1 MGEGLL
7 DLRSQLGFYKFYHH
21 NPKNVLIHSI
31 FVPTILF
38 SGSCMLHRVKIYQ
51 SISLTA
57 VLSVLFSIFYCLLYL
72 PTGLLAGALLLLS
85 ACGRSD
91 VTSHSTGL
99 WERLI
104 LIFGKAIQGLSFGGS
119 IGLGIIIFTILIRA
133 VMIPLYNR
141 QIKSSRELQEL
152 QPELRRLQSEYPGR
166 ENREALAYAQQDLY
180 KEHGVNPYASFVPL
194 LIQFPILMALYGA
207 LTRVPELREGTFLW
221 VDLGQKDPYF
231 VLPILAAAFTFLSTW
246 LTNKAAKDRS
256 AMLLVMNIM
265 LPIFIFWFGTQISS
279 GVALY
284 WAVSN
289 AFQVVQILVFNNPF
303 KIIEE
308 RNRLEAEE
316 KERKAKIRR
325 AKKKAH
331 KRK

>member
-1 MGEGLL
+1 MEAK
-7 DLRSQLGFYKFYHH
+7 QFFI
-21 NPKNVLIHSI
+21 VLKG
-31 FVPTILF
+31 VF
-38 SGSCMLHRVKIYQ
+38 SEEKLNI
-51 SISLTA
+51 
-57 VLSVLFSIFYCLLYL
+57 SVL
-72 PTGLLAGALLLLS
+72 GAGALLLLS

-104 LIFGKAIQGLSFGGS
+104 LMFGKAIQGLSFGGS

-231 VLPILAAAFTFLSTW
+231 ILPILAAAFTFLSTW

-289 AFQVVQILVFNNPF
+289 AFQVVQILVL
-303 KIIEE
+303 II
-308 RNRLEAEE
+308 RL
-316 KERKAKIRR
+316 KSLKNVIVWKR
-325 AKKKAH
+325 KKKNAKLRFVVPRKRRINVNKEAYYGCLFWTNSRTSYRKGLKDLNLPRMKAH
-331 KRK
+331 IKVISREKKVF

>member
-1 MGEGLL
+1 M
-7 DLRSQLGFYKFYHH
+7 
-21 NPKNVLIHSI
+21 N
-31 FVPTILF
+31 
-38 SGSCMLHRVKIYQ
+38 GSE
-51 SISLTA
+51 A
-57 VLSVLFSIFYCLLYL
+57 VLYRIKKEFLVKRKLNLFVL
-72 PTGLLAGALLLLS
+72 GAGALLALS

-91 VTSHSTGL
+91 VTSQSTGL
-99 WERLI
+99 WERFI
-104 LIFGKAIQGLSFGGS
+104 LMFGKAVQGLSIGGS

-152 QPELRRLQSEYPGR
+152 QPELRRLQGEYPGS
-166 ENREALAYAQQDLY
+166 ENREALANAQQELY

-231 VLPILAAAFTFLSTW
+231 ILPILAAAFTFLSTW
-246 LTNKAAKDRS
+246 LTNKAAKERS
-256 AMLLVMNIM
+256 SMLLVMNIL
-265 LPIFIFWFGTQISS
+265 LPVFIFWFGTQISS

-303 KIIEE
+303 KIIAE

>member
-1 MGEGLL
+1 MKKKL
-7 DLRSQLGFYKFYHH
+7 
-21 NPKNVLIHSI
+21 N
-31 FVPTILF
+31 
-38 SGSCMLHRVKIYQ
+38 
-51 SISLTA
+51 
-57 VLSVLFSIFYCLLYL
+57 LSVL
-72 PTGLLAGALLLLS
+72 GAGVLLLLS

-104 LIFGKAIQGLSFGGS
+104 LMFGKAIQGLSFGGS

-231 VLPILAAAFTFLSTW
+231 ILPIL
-246 LTNKAAKDRS
+246 AAKDRS

-289 AFQVVQILVFNNPF
+289 AFQVIQILVFNNPF

>member
-1 MGEGLL
+1 MKRKLNL
-7 DLRSQLGFYKFYHH
+7 FVLG
-21 NPKNVLIHSI
+21 
-31 FVPTILF
+31 
-38 SGSCMLHRVKIYQ
+38 
-51 SISLTA
+51 
-57 VLSVLFSIFYCLLYL
+57 
-72 PTGLLAGALLLLS
+72 AGALLALL

-91 VTSHSTGL
+91 VTSQSTGL
-99 WERLI
+99 WERFI
-104 LIFGKAIQGLSFGGS
+104 LMFGKAVQGLSIGGS

-152 QPELRRLQSEYPGR
+152 QPELRRLQGEYPGS
-166 ENREALAYAQQDLY
+166 ENREALANAQQELY

-231 VLPILAAAFTFLSTW
+231 ILPILAAAFTFLSTW
-246 LTNKAAKDRS
+246 LTNKAAKERS
-256 AMLLVMNIM
+256 SMLLVMNIL
-265 LPIFIFWFGTQISS
+265 LPVFIFWFGTQISS

-303 KIIEE
+303 KIIAE

>member
-1 MGEGLL
+1 
-7 DLRSQLGFYKFYHH
+7 
-21 NPKNVLIHSI
+21 
-31 FVPTILF
+31 
-38 SGSCMLHRVKIYQ
+38 
-51 SISLTA
+51 
-57 VLSVLFSIFYCLLYL
+57 
-72 PTGLLAGALLLLS
+72 
-85 ACGRSD
+85 
-91 VTSHSTGL
+91 
-99 WERLI
+99 
-104 LIFGKAIQGLSFGGS
+104 
-119 IGLGIIIFTILIRA
+119 
-133 VMIPLYNR
+133 
-141 QIKSSRELQEL
+141 
-152 QPELRRLQSEYPGR
+152 
-166 ENREALAYAQQDLY
+166 
-180 KEHGVNPYASFVPL
+180 
-194 LIQFPILMALYGA
+194 MALYGA

-231 VLPILAAAFTFLSTW
+231 ILPILAAAFTFLSTW

-325 AKKKAH
+325 AKKKAN

>member
-1 MGEGLL
+1 M
-7 DLRSQLGFYKFYHH
+7 
-21 NPKNVLIHSI
+21 N
-31 FVPTILF
+31 
-38 SGSCMLHRVKIYQ
+38 GSE
-51 SISLTA
+51 A
-57 VLSVLFSIFYCLLYL
+57 VLYRIKKEFLVKKKLNISVL
-72 PTGLLAGALLLLS
+72 GAGALLLLS

-104 LIFGKAIQGLSFGGS
+104 LMFGKAIKGLSFGGS

-231 VLPILAAAFTFLSTW
+231 ILPILAAAFTFLSTW

-289 AFQVVQILVFNNPF
+289 AFQVVQILAFNNPF

>member
-1 MGEGLL
+1 M
-7 DLRSQLGFYKFYHH
+7 
-21 NPKNVLIHSI
+21 
-31 FVPTILF
+31 
-38 SGSCMLHRVKIYQ
+38 
-51 SISLTA
+51 
-57 VLSVLFSIFYCLLYL
+57 
-72 PTGLLAGALLLLS
+72 LLS

-104 LIFGKAIQGLSFGGS
+104 LMFGKAIQGLSFGGS

-231 VLPILAAAFTFLSTW
+231 ILPILAAAFTFLSTW

-289 AFQVVQILVFNNPF
+289 AFQVVQILVL
-303 KIIEE
+303 II
-308 RNRLEAEE
+308 RL
-316 KERKAKIRR
+316 KSLKNVIVWKR
-325 AKKKAH
+325 KKKNAKLRFVVPR
-331 KRK
+331 KRRINVNKEAYYGCLFWTNSRTSYRKRFERS

>member
-1 MGEGLL
+1 MKRKLNL
-7 DLRSQLGFYKFYHH
+7 FVLG
-21 NPKNVLIHSI
+21 
-31 FVPTILF
+31 
-38 SGSCMLHRVKIYQ
+38 
-51 SISLTA
+51 
-57 VLSVLFSIFYCLLYL
+57 
-72 PTGLLAGALLLLS
+72 AGALLALS

-91 VTSHSTGL
+91 VTSQSTGL
-99 WERLI
+99 WERFI
-104 LIFGKAIQGLSFGGS
+104 LMFGKAVQGLSIGGS

-152 QPELRRLQSEYPGR
+152 QPELRRLQGEYPGS
-166 ENREALAYAQQDLY
+166 ENREALANAQQELY

-231 VLPILAAAFTFLSTW
+231 ILPILAAAFTFLSTW
-246 LTNKAAKDRS
+246 LTNKAAKERS
-256 AMLLVMNIM
+256 SMLLVMNIL
-265 LPIFIFWFGTQISS
+265 LPVFIFWFGTQISS

-303 KIIEE
+303 KIIAE
-308 RNRLEAEE
+308 RNRLEAEVI
-316 KERKAKIRR
+316 ERKAKIRR

>member
-1 MGEGLL
+1 MKKKLNL
-7 DLRSQLGFYKFYHH
+7 SILG
-21 NPKNVLIHSI
+21 
-31 FVPTILF
+31 
-38 SGSCMLHRVKIYQ
+38 
-51 SISLTA
+51 
-57 VLSVLFSIFYCLLYL
+57 
-72 PTGLLAGALLLLS
+72 AGVLLLLS

-104 LIFGKAIQGLSFGGS
+104 LMFGKAIQGLSFGGS

-166 ENREALAYAQQDLY
+166 ENREAL
-180 KEHGVNPYASFVPL
+180 
-194 LIQFPILMALYGA
+194 
-207 LTRVPELREGTFLW
+207 
-221 VDLGQKDPYF
+221 
-231 VLPILAAAFTFLSTW
+231 
-246 LTNKAAKDRS
+246 
-256 AMLLVMNIM
+256 VMNIM

-289 AFQVVQILVFNNPF
+289 AFQVIQILVFNNPF

>member
-1 MGEGLL
+1 MKKKLSL
-7 DLRSQLGFYKFYHH
+7 SILG
-21 NPKNVLIHSI
+21 
-31 FVPTILF
+31 T
-38 SGSCMLHRVKIYQ
+38 
-51 SISLTA
+51 
-57 VLSVLFSIFYCLLYL
+57 
-72 PTGLLAGALLLLS
+72 GALLLLS
-85 ACGRSD
+85 ACGHGD
-91 VTSHSTGL
+91 VTSQSSGV

-104 LIFGKAIQGLSFGGS
+104 LTFGKAIQGLSFGGS

-166 ENREALAYAQQDLY
+166 ENREALAYAQQELY
-180 KEHGVNPYASFVPL
+180 KEHGVNPYASFLPL
-194 LIQFPILMALYGA
+194 IIQFPILMALYGA
-207 LTRVPELREGTFLW
+207 LTRVPELREGSFLW

-231 VLPILAAAFTFLSTW
+231 ILPILAAAFTFLSTW
-246 LTNKAAKDRS
+246 LTNKVAKDRS
-256 AMLLVMNIM
+256 AMLIVMNIM

-284 WAVSN
+284 WTVSN

-303 KIIEE
+303 KIIAE

-316 KERKAKIRR
+316 KEGGQMIMCKALEELRMEGVLQGRTEGIR
-325 AKKKAH
+325 ATVKTCKKFQINKEAIIETIG
-331 KRK
+331 KEFSMPEKEVAEYVEKYW

>member
-1 MGEGLL
+1 M
-7 DLRSQLGFYKFYHH
+7 
-21 NPKNVLIHSI
+21 
-31 FVPTILF
+31 
-38 SGSCMLHRVKIYQ
+38 
-51 SISLTA
+51 
-57 VLSVLFSIFYCLLYL
+57 
-72 PTGLLAGALLLLS
+72 
-85 ACGRSD
+85 
-91 VTSHSTGL
+91 
-99 WERLI
+99 
-104 LIFGKAIQGLSFGGS
+104 QG
-119 IGLGIIIFTILIRA
+119 
-133 VMIPLYNR
+133 
-141 QIKSSRELQEL
+141 
-152 QPELRRLQSEYPGR
+152 EYPGS
-166 ENREALAYAQQDLY
+166 ENREALANAQQELY

-231 VLPILAAAFTFLSTW
+231 ILPILAAAFTFLSTW
-246 LTNKAAKDRS
+246 LTNKAAKERS
-256 AMLLVMNIM
+256 SMLLVMNIL
-265 LPIFIFWFGTQISS
+265 LPVFIFWFGTQISS

-303 KIIEE
+303 KIIAE

>member
-1 MGEGLL
+1 
-7 DLRSQLGFYKFYHH
+7 
-21 NPKNVLIHSI
+21 
-31 FVPTILF
+31 
-38 SGSCMLHRVKIYQ
+38 
-51 SISLTA
+51 
-57 VLSVLFSIFYCLLYL
+57 
-72 PTGLLAGALLLLS
+72 
-85 ACGRSD
+85 
-91 VTSHSTGL
+91 
-99 WERLI
+99 
-104 LIFGKAIQGLSFGGS
+104 
-119 IGLGIIIFTILIRA
+119 
-133 VMIPLYNR
+133 
-141 QIKSSRELQEL
+141 
-152 QPELRRLQSEYPGR
+152 
-166 ENREALAYAQQDLY
+166 
-180 KEHGVNPYASFVPL
+180 
-194 LIQFPILMALYGA
+194 MALYGA
-207 LTRVPELREGTFLW
+207 LTRVPESREGTFLW

-231 VLPILAAAFTFLSTW
+231 ILPILAAAFTFLSTW

>member
-1 MGEGLL
+1 MTKIVHGLRNHL
-7 DLRSQLGFYKFYHH
+7 NGRRKLVLWSILKEFLVKKKLSLSILG
-21 NPKNVLIHSI
+21 
-31 FVPTILF
+31 T
-38 SGSCMLHRVKIYQ
+38 
-51 SISLTA
+51 
-57 VLSVLFSIFYCLLYL
+57 
-72 PTGLLAGALLLLS
+72 GALLLLS
-85 ACGRSD
+85 ACGHGD
-91 VTSHSTGL
+91 VTSQSSGV

-104 LIFGKAIQGLSFGGS
+104 LTFGKAIQGLSFGGS
-119 IGLGIIIFTILIRA
+119 IGLGIVIFTILIRA

-166 ENREALAYAQQDLY
+166 ENREALAYAQQELY

-221 VDLGQKDPYF
+221 VGLGQKDPYF
-231 VLPILAAAFTFLSTW
+231 ILPILAAAFTFLSTW

-289 AFQVVQILVFNNPF
+289 AFQVVQILAFNNPF

-325 AKKKAH
+325 AKKKAN

>member
-1 MGEGLL
+1 M
-7 DLRSQLGFYKFYHH
+7 
-21 NPKNVLIHSI
+21 N
-31 FVPTILF
+31 
-38 SGSCMLHRVKIYQ
+38 GSE
-51 SISLTA
+51 A
-57 VLSVLFSIFYCLLYL
+57 VLYRIKKEFLVKKKLNISVL
-72 PTGLLAGALLLLS
+72 GAGALLLLS

-104 LIFGKAIQGLSFGGS
+104 LMFGKAIQGLSFGGS

-231 VLPILAAAFTFLSTW
+231 ILPILAAAFTFLSTW

-284 WAVSN
+284 WQFRTPSKL
-289 AFQVVQILVFNNPF
+289 FRFWFL
-303 KIIEE
+303 II
-308 RNRLEAEE
+308 RL
-316 KERKAKIRR
+316 KSLKNVIVWKR
-325 AKKKAH
+325 KKKNAKLRFVVPR
-331 KRK
+331 KRRINVNKEAYYGCLFWTNSRTSYRKRFERS

>member
-1 MGEGLL
+1 MKRKLNL
-7 DLRSQLGFYKFYHH
+7 FVLG
-21 NPKNVLIHSI
+21 
-31 FVPTILF
+31 
-38 SGSCMLHRVKIYQ
+38 
-51 SISLTA
+51 
-57 VLSVLFSIFYCLLYL
+57 
-72 PTGLLAGALLLLS
+72 AGALLALS

-91 VTSHSTGL
+91 VTSQSTGF
-99 WERLI
+99 WERVI
-104 LIFGKAIQGLSFGGS
+104 LMFGKAVQGLSIGGS

-152 QPELRRLQSEYPGR
+152 QPELRRLQGEYPGS
-166 ENREALAYAQQDLY
+166 ENREALA
-180 KEHGVNPYASFVPL
+180 NASFVPL

-231 VLPILAAAFTFLSTW
+231 ILPILAAAFTFLSTW
-246 LTNKAAKDRS
+246 LTNKAAKERS
-256 AMLLVMNIM
+256 SMLLVMNIL
-265 LPIFIFWFGTQISS
+265 LPVFIFWFGTQISS

-303 KIIEE
+303 KIIAE

>member
-1 MGEGLL
+1 M
-7 DLRSQLGFYKFYHH
+7 
-21 NPKNVLIHSI
+21 
-31 FVPTILF
+31 
-38 SGSCMLHRVKIYQ
+38 
-51 SISLTA
+51 
-57 VLSVLFSIFYCLLYL
+57 
-72 PTGLLAGALLLLS
+72 S

-104 LIFGKAIQGLSFGGS
+104 LMFGKAIQGLSFGGS

-207 LTRVPELREGTFLW
+207 LTRVPELREGIFLW

-231 VLPILAAAFTFLSTW
+231 ILPILAAAFTFLSTW

-289 AFQVVQILVFNNPF
+289 AFQVVQILVL
-303 KIIEE
+303 II
-308 RNRLEAEE
+308 RL
-316 KERKAKIRR
+316 KSLKNVIVWKR
-325 AKKKAH
+325 KKKNVKLRFVVPR
-331 KRK
+331 KRRINVNKEAYYGCLFWTNSRTSYRKRFERS

>member
-1 MGEGLL
+1 MKRKLNL
-7 DLRSQLGFYKFYHH
+7 FVLG
-21 NPKNVLIHSI
+21 
-31 FVPTILF
+31 
-38 SGSCMLHRVKIYQ
+38 
-51 SISLTA
+51 
-57 VLSVLFSIFYCLLYL
+57 
-72 PTGLLAGALLLLS
+72 AGALLALS

-91 VTSHSTGL
+91 VTSQSTGL
-99 WERLI
+99 WERFI
-104 LIFGKAIQGLSFGGS
+104 LMFGKAVQGLSIGGS

-133 VMIPLYNR
+133 VMIPLYNH

-152 QPELRRLQSEYPGR
+152 QPELRRLQGEYPGS
-166 ENREALAYAQQDLY
+166 ENREALANAQQELY

-231 VLPILAAAFTFLSTW
+231 ILPILAAAFTFLSTW
-246 LTNKAAKDRS
+246 LTNKAAKERS
-256 AMLLVMNIM
+256 SMLLVMNIL
-265 LPIFIFWFGTQISS
+265 LPVFIFWFGTQISS

-303 KIIEE
+303 KIIAE

>member
-1 MGEGLL
+1 M
-7 DLRSQLGFYKFYHH
+7 
-21 NPKNVLIHSI
+21 N
-31 FVPTILF
+31 
-38 SGSCMLHRVKIYQ
+38 GSE
-51 SISLTA
+51 A
-57 VLSVLFSIFYCLLYL
+57 VLYRIKKEFLVKKKLNISVL
-72 PTGLLAGALLLLS
+72 GAGALLLLS

-104 LIFGKAIQGLSFGGS
+104 LMFGKAIQGLSFGGS

-133 VMIPLYNR
+133 VMIPLYN
-141 QIKSSRELQEL
+141 
-152 QPELRRLQSEYPGR
+152 
-166 ENREALAYAQQDLY
+166 
-180 KEHGVNPYASFVPL
+180 L

-231 VLPILAAAFTFLSTW
+231 ILPILAAAFTFLSTW

-265 LPIFIFWFGTQISS
+265 VPIFIFWFGTQISS

-289 AFQVVQILVFNNPF
+289 AFQVVQILAFNNPF

-316 KERKAKIRR
+316 KEREAKIRR